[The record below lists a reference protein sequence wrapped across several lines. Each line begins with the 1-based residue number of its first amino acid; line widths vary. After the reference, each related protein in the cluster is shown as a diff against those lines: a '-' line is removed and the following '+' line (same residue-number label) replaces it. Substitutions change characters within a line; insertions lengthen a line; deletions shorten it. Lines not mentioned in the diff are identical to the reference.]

1 MMHLAPSTFAL
12 IKPYLMIYPI
22 VAIGDPVLKARAK
35 DLPADLPAAELQELI
50 KNMFDTMYY
59 ANGVGLAAPQVG
71 RSVRLFVVDST
82 PMVTA
87 DDDEDEQD
95 EAPAEGRPAPKA
107 EPAEA
112 AVKRAFINPRM
123 VSETGEE
130 WGFEEG
136 CLSIP
141 GVREMV
147 YRPANI
153 VLRYED
159 ENRQPHE
166 EAFSGMAARIIQHEY
181 DHLEGILF
189 TDKLSTFK
197 KQLLKGKL
205 ARISKG
211 DAKHDYRMKFAGE
224 GKRR

>member
-1 MMHLAPSTFAL
+1 
-12 IKPYLMIYPI
+12 MIYSI
-22 VAIGDPVLKARAK
+22 VAIGDPVLKTKAK
-35 DLPADLPAAELQELI
+35 NLAADLPAAEMQQLI
-50 KNMFDTMYY
+50 ADMFETMYY
-59 ANGVGLAAPQVG
+59 AHGVGLAAPQVG
-71 RSVRLFVVDST
+71 KGVRLFVMDSG
-82 PMVTA
+82 PMVEV
-87 DDDEDEQD
+87 DEEDRE
-95 EAPAEGRPAPKA
+95 EGEEL
-107 EPAEA
+107 EPP
-112 AVKRAFINPRM
+112 VKRAFINPVM

-130 WGFEEG
+130 WGCEEG

-141 GVREMV
+141 GVRELV
-147 YRPANI
+147 NRHADI

-159 ENRQPHE
+159 ELRQVHE

-189 TDKLSTFK
+189 TDKLSGFK

-211 DAKHDYRMKFAGE
+211 DVKHDYRMKFAGD

>member
-1 MMHLAPSTFAL
+1 
-12 IKPYLMIYPI
+12 MIYSI
-22 VAIGDPVLKARAK
+22 VAIGDPVLKTKAK
-35 DLPADLPAAELQELI
+35 NLAPDLAAADLQQLI
-50 KNMFDTMYY
+50 ADMFETMYY
-59 ANGVGLAAPQVG
+59 AHGVGLAAPQIG
-71 RSVRLFVVDST
+71 KGVRLFVMDSG
-82 PMVTA
+82 PMVEL
-87 DDDEDEQD
+87 DEEDL
-95 EAPAEGRPAPKA
+95 AELEEGETP
-107 EPAEA
+107 EPPI
-112 AVKRAFINPRM
+112 KRAFINPVM
-123 VSETGEE
+123 VSETGEQ

-141 GVREMV
+141 GVRELV
-147 YRPANI
+147 NRHADI

-159 ENRQPHE
+159 ENRQVHE

-181 DHLEGILF
+181 DHLEGVLF

-211 DAKHDYRMKFAGE
+211 DVKHDYRMKFVGE

>member
-1 MMHLAPSTFAL
+1 
-12 IKPYLMIYPI
+12 MIYSI
-22 VAIGDPVLKARAK
+22 VAIGDSVLKTKAK
-35 DLPADLPAAELQELI
+35 ALAPDLPAADLAQLI
-50 KNMFDTMYY
+50 ADMYETMYY
-59 ANGVGLAAPQVG
+59 AHGVGLAAPQIG
-71 RSVRLFVVDST
+71 KGVRLFVMDSG
-82 PMVTA
+82 PMVEL
-87 DDDEDEQD
+87 DEEDL
-95 EAPAEGRPAPKA
+95 AELEEGETP
-107 EPAEA
+107 EPSI
-112 AVKRAFINPRM
+112 KRAFLNPVM
-123 VSETGEE
+123 VSETGEQ

-141 GVREMV
+141 GVRELV
-147 YRPANI
+147 SRHADI

-159 ENRQPHE
+159 ENRQVHE

-189 TDKLSTFK
+189 TDKLSSFK

-211 DAKHDYRMKFAGE
+211 DVKHDYRMKFAGE

>member
-1 MMHLAPSTFAL
+1 
-12 IKPYLMIYPI
+12 MIYPI
-22 VAIGDPVLKARAK
+22 VAVGDPVLKTRARNIA
-35 DLPADLPAAELQELI
+35 ADLPAEELSKLI
-50 KNMFDTMYY
+50 ADMYETMYY
-59 ANGVGLAAPQVG
+59 ASGVGLAAPQIG
-71 RSVRLFVVDST
+71 KAVRLFVIDT
-82 PMVTA
+82 GPMVEL
-87 DDDEDEQD
+87 DEDDKKELEESG
-95 EAPAEGRPAPKA
+95 EAPEAPI
-107 EPAEA
+107 
-112 AVKRAFINPRM
+112 KRAFINPVM

-147 YRPANI
+147 YRHADI

-166 EAFSGMAARIIQHEY
+166 EAFSGMAARVIQHEY

-211 DAKHDYRMKFAGE
+211 DVRHDYRMKFPAVTG
-224 GKRR
+224 RR

>member
-1 MMHLAPSTFAL
+1 
-12 IKPYLMIYPI
+12 MIYSI
-22 VAIGDPVLKARAK
+22 VAIGDPVLKTKAK
-35 DLPADLPAAELQELI
+35 NLPADLAPADLQQLI
-50 KNMFDTMYY
+50 ADMFETMYY
-59 ANGVGLAAPQVG
+59 AHGVGLAAPQIG
-71 RSVRLFVVDST
+71 KGVRLFVMDSG
-82 PMVTA
+82 PMVEV
-87 DDDEDEQD
+87 DEEDREEGEVL
-95 EAPAEGRPAPKA
+95 EAP
-107 EPAEA
+107 
-112 AVKRAFINPRM
+112 VKRAFLNPVM
-123 VSETGEE
+123 LSETGEL

-141 GVREMV
+141 GVRELV
-147 YRPANI
+147 HRNADI

-159 ENRQPHE
+159 ENRQVHE

-189 TDKLSTFK
+189 TDKLSAFK

-211 DAKHDYRMKFAGE
+211 DVKHDYRMKFAAD